1 MDSELLVYMDCC
13 CLNRP
18 ADDQTQDKI
27 RIETDAIIGILFKCF
42 YGSWRLIGSDIVEY
56 EIKKTPDLNK
66 QNKALNLYSVKKE
79 NIELN
84 NTIETRALEIQKYG
98 LKPLDSLHF
107 ASAEYRNVD
116 ILLTADKDFVK
127 YAKRINTTL
136 RVENPI
142 NWFMEVMENE

>member
-1 MDSELLVYMDCC
+1 MDSEILVYMDCC

-27 RIETDAIIGILFKCF
+27 RLESDAIIAILHKCF
-42 YGSWRLIGSDIVEY
+42 YGAWKLIGSDIIEY
-56 EIKKTPDLNK
+56 EIMKTPDNNK
-66 QNKALNLYSVKKE
+66 LNKALNAYSVKKE
-79 NIELN
+79 KIDFNGV
-84 NTIETRALEIQKYG
+84 IETRAVEIQKYG

-116 ILLTADKDFVK
+116 ILLTVDKDFIK
-127 YAKRINTTL
+127 YSKRIDTSL

-142 NWFMEVMENE
+142 NWFMEVVENG